1 LQCTKKTGHKITTQ
15 EEHPIY
21 HYLTATLFLYRKS
34 QITIK
39 IWN

>member
-1 LQCTKKTGHKITTQ
+1 MTGHKITTQ
-15 EEHPIY
+15 EEHPI
-21 HYLTATLFLYRKS
+21 HNSLCHIIFCKLYQNL